1 MYVCVCAHSLRSC
14 LILCYPIHCIPSG
27 SSVHGSL
34 QERILKWVAMPSS
47 RGSSSP
53 GIELMSPPLQA
64 DSLPLSH
71 QGSPILSISSIQSL
85 NSVGP
90 FPNLWTV
97 SRQASLSTPAPSA
110 SSNSCPSSQWCHT
123 TISSLLSPSPTAFN
137 FPQHQGFFQW
147 VSSSHQV
154 TKVLEIQLQ
163 HQ

>member
-1 MYVCVCAHSLRSC
+1 MVCGMFSSSLCFTDICASNYACVCAKLVQSHVT
-14 LILCYPIHCIPSG
+14 LCDSMGCRPPG
-27 SSVHGSL
+27 SSVDGVL

-110 SSNSCPSSQWCHT
+110 SSNSCPSSQ
-123 TISSLLSPSPTAFN
+123 
-137 FPQHQGFFQW
+137 
-147 VSSSHQV
+147 
-154 TKVLEIQLQ
+154 
-163 HQ
+163 